1 MRLVEDLPMIQTT
14 RKKTSPSWLLC
25 AVLSIV
31 AVPQPAAAQMD
42 ARAALE
48 GMESAF
54 TGIAESVSKSV
65 VAIRIEARRKLVN
78 PFGGFPFGELFGL
91 PEGRE
96 QYQIQRGTGSGVVIR
111 ADGYILTNKHVV
123 EGASR
128 VDVVFKDGT
137 QLQGK
142 TVGIDEATDLAVVK
156 VEPVAPLVPAHL
168 ADSNKTKPGQW
179 AVAIGSPFGLDYT
192 VTVGVVSAVGR
203 GGMGA
208 NEIED
213 YLQTDA
219 SINPGNSGGPLVNL
233 RGEVL
238 GINTMIAG
246 IGTGIGFAI
255 PSNLARIVSDQ
266 LITQGKVHRAYIGVG
281 FQELTPELAQH
292 FGVQGKGGALISSV
306 VPDSPAERAGLRAGD
321 VITRVDSEPIR
332 ESRDLQRTLLQR
344 RVGAKVE
351 LTLVREKKERAVSL
365 VTQERPSQARTQ
377 EERPSAKPAR
387 APDTFG
393 LELEPLTKPL
403 AQKLGVSAAQGAVVT
418 AVQRGST
425 ADRAGLKARDLIVE
439 ADRKPV
445 RGPDDVRAALTDGT
459 ALLRVIRG
467 KDSSSFLVLSRE

>member
-1 MRLVEDLPMIQTT
+1 MLMTANASL
-14 RKKTSPSWLLC
+14 SLL
-25 AVLSIV
+25 L
-31 AVPQPAAAQMD
+31 AACVTLTAAPCEAQVD
-42 ARAALE
+42 PRTALE
-48 GMESAF
+48 TLETAF
-54 TGIAESVSKSV
+54 TGVAESVSKSV
-65 VAIRIEARRKLVN
+65 VAIRIESRRKLVN
-78 PFGGFPFGELFGL
+78 PFGGFPFGELFGM

-96 QYQIQRGTGSGVVIR
+96 QYQVQHGTGSGVVIR

-128 VDVVFKDGT
+128 VDVVFKDGS
-137 QLQGK
+137 QLLGK

-156 VEPVAPLVPAHL
+156 VEPPKPLTPANL

-179 AVAIGSPFGLDYT
+179 VVAIGSPFGLDYT

-238 GINTMIAG
+238 GINTMIVG
-246 IGTGIGFAI
+246 GTGIGFAI
-255 PSNLARIVSDQ
+255 PSNLARIVSEQ
-266 LITQGKVHRAYIGVG
+266 LIVHGKVHRAYIGVG
-281 FQELTPELAQH
+281 FQELTPDLATQ
-292 FGVQGKGGALISSV
+292 FGVQGRGGALISSV

-321 VITRVDSEPIR
+321 VVTKVDGEPIR

-344 RVGAKVE
+344 KVGAKVE
-351 LTLVREKKERAVSL
+351 LTVVREKKERAFSMA
-365 VTQERPSQARTQ
+365 TQERPS
-377 EERPSAKPAR
+377 SAR
-387 APDTFG
+387 APGERSNGKGAPKPLPDSFG

-403 AQKLGVSAAQGAVVT
+403 AERLGLAAGQQGAVVSSV
-418 AVQRGST
+418 ARGSI
-425 ADRAGLKARDLIVE
+425 AERAGLKARDLIVE

-445 RGPDDVRAALTDGT
+445 RTPEDVRAALTDGT
-459 ALLRVIRG
+459 ALLRVIRD

>member
-1 MRLVEDLPMIQTT
+1 MT
-14 RKKTSPSWLLC
+14 RRTRTRGSRWRFFALC
-25 AVLSIV
+25 LGAAAPVAAV
-31 AVPQPAAAQMD
+31 AVVPCAAQAD
-42 ARAALE
+42 PRAALE
-48 GMESAF
+48 GLETAF
-54 TGIAESVSKSV
+54 TGVAESVSKSV
-65 VAIRIEARRKLVN
+65 VAIRIESRRKLVN
-78 PFGGFPFGELFGL
+78 PLGGFPFGELFGL

-137 QLQGK
+137 QLHGK

-156 VEPVAPLVPAHL
+156 VESSAPLTPANL
-168 ADSNKTKPGQW
+168 ADSNKAKPGQW
-179 AVAIGSPFGLDYT
+179 VVAIGSPFGLDYT

-238 GINTMIAG
+238 GINTMIVG
-246 IGTGIGFAI
+246 GTGIGFAI

-266 LITQGKVHRAYIGVG
+266 LISSGKVHRAYIGVG
-281 FQELTPELAQH
+281 FQELTQELAQH

-306 VPDSPAERAGLRAGD
+306 VPESPAERAGLRAGD
-321 VITRVDSEPIR
+321 VITRVDNEAIR

-344 RVGAKVE
+344 KVGAKVD
-351 LTLVREKKERAVSL
+351 LTIVREKKERTVSM
-365 VTQERPSQARTQ
+365 VTQERPSSARAGD
-377 EERPSAKPAR
+377 ERPNAKAPK

-393 LELEPLTKPL
+393 LELEPLTKAL
-403 AQKLGVSAAQGAVVT
+403 AQRLGYSEAQGAVVT

-425 ADRAGLKARDLIVE
+425 AERAGLRARDLIIE

-445 RGPDDVRAALTDGT
+445 RGPDDVRAALTDGS
-459 ALLRVIRG
+459 ALLRVMRD
-467 KDSSSFLVLSRE
+467 KDSSSYLVLSRE